1 MATEISKEDLAELPL
16 LWEDSSKT
24 FRLIQSDERNFEI
37 IQFMH
42 IGGEGKRGRKG
53 VERDAWCSVPMYFG
67 SLDHAFSKILELSAK
82 GILEAGN
89 VKDFRKIL
97 EDVKEDFLRQVK
109 NFKIL
114 P

>member
-1 MATEISKEDLAELPL
+1 MATEISESDLKELPL
-16 LWEDSSKT
+16 LWEDSTKT
-24 FRLIQSDERNFEI
+24 FRLIQADERNFEI

-67 SLDHAFSKILELSAK
+67 NLEHAFSKILELSAK
-82 GILEAGN
+82 GVLEAGN

-97 EDVKEDFLRQVK
+97 EDVKTDFLDQLK
-109 NFKIL
+109 KFNFL